1 MKLLC
6 FIDPNQWTETK
17 EEYCEMNIITCI
29 DIELTTEDVK
39 KIIAEFINKK
49 FGTTINTDQNNI
61 DIPCFDHA
69 TVNCRFSTE
78 TIQVDKERGL
88 IRR

>member
-1 MKLLC
+1 
-6 FIDPNQWTETK
+6 
-17 EEYCEMNIITCI
+17 MNIITCI

-61 DIPCFDHA
+61 DMPCFDHA
-69 TVNCRFSTE
+69 TVHCRFSTE

-88 IRR
+88 IRRQTIDICNPIIIGRNSFRKE